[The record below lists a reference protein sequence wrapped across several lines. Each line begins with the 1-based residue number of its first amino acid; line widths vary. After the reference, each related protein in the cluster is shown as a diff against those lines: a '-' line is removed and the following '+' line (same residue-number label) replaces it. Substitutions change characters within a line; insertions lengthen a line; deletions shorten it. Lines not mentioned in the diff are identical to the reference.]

1 MKIKRSSW
9 LAFAMGVGLG
19 WFTLTCLI
27 FNRQVQ
33 HIIDKQIV
41 EHIYKTNTQ
50 FCQDSLIA
58 ELKDLNIKFPHIV
71 LAQAQIETGH
81 FTSKIFKQNNNL
93 FGLRE
98 AKARVT
104 TAKGTKRGHAWFDT
118 WRESI
123 LDYAFMQ
130 CRYMKFNN
138 ESEYYAYLGK
148 NYAESPGYV
157 DAVKKQATKNKKYF
171 K

>member
-1 MKIKRSSW
+1 MKIKRTNW
-9 LAFAMGVGLG
+9 LALVMGVGIG
-19 WFTLTCLI
+19 WCSLI
-27 FNRQVQ
+27 LVLFNKQVQ
-33 HIIDKQIV
+33 HIVDKVIV
-41 EHIYKTNTQ
+41 EHEYKTNLEFT
-50 FCQDSLIA
+50 QDSLVA

-71 LAQAQIETGH
+71 LAQSQIETGH
-81 FTSKIFKQNNNL
+81 FTSKIFKQNHNL
-93 FGLRE
+93 FGMKE

-157 DAVKKQATKNKKYF
+157 EAVKKQATKNKKYF